1 MRYWIILFTAY
12 FAMLSV
18 APNFQ
23 GAQLLNFSALID
35 HYHSDSKQSHIDFI
49 SFLVEHY
56 ADSSLPNDEKHETLP
71 FKSVNGYGVS
81 VLIFLPHSEA
91 LPKLNGAIA
100 KTDSADCFSYVNSYR
115 MQDFSAIFHPPKLS
129 LALI

>member
-35 HYHSDSKQSHIDFI
+35 HYHSDSKQTHIDFI

-56 ADSSLPNDEKHETLP
+56 ADSTLPNNEQHDALP
-71 FKSVNGYGVS
+71 FKCIHGYGAS
-81 VLIFLPHSEA
+81 ALIFLPYSDA
-91 LPKLNGAIA
+91 LPVLHRSVEISAS
-100 KTDSADCFSYVNSYR
+100 TDYFRYNNSYR
-115 MQDFSAIFHPPKLS
+115 LQDFSVIFHPPKLS
-129 LALI
+129 

>member
-1 MRYWIILFTAY
+1 MRYWIILFTAH

-23 GAQLLNFSALID
+23 GAQLLNFSALIE
-35 HYHSDSKQSHIDFI
+35 HYHSDSQQSHIDFI
-49 SFLVEHY
+49 SFLIEHY

-71 FKSVNGYGVS
+71 FKSINGYGVS

-91 LPKLNGAIA
+91 LPELNGAFA
-100 KTDSADCFSYVNSYR
+100 KSASSDCFSYVNSYR
-115 MQDFSAIFHPPKLS
+115 LQDFSSIFHPPKLS
-129 LALI
+129 